1 MKPNHSPAT
10 FPEYLVLAAILLLGL
25 FFRVR
30 HLGDDPFFQD
40 QAATSMG
47 ALRVTQGDR
56 PLVGPMAFSFN
67 STLRDPPLPSYLYA
81 MPFAIS
87 GDPRVARIFTALWNL
102 FSITI
107 AYKIGRRYFG
117 RRSGVLVSALYASHP
132 TAVVASRFIWNPNLA
147 APFVMLYVYTGLLGY
162 HQSKPH
168 ARLLHL
174 PALALAILCHPSLS
188 LLAPVTLLFW
198 LWAWWNRPHNR
209 RALVAQ
215 GGASAAIAMLL
226 ITPWLV
232 GNLQL
237 AALQP
242 STYPYAIG
250 QWLHLQMPNLQVIM
264 TVLSGEGC
272 WRNNCPMILGERPP
286 VFMTQFLPGIT
297 LLAAAWGLLAGAHQR
312 RVVPPLAIIAA
323 FFLVPLI
330 ATATGKAFDHYV
342 WPLIGNAVII
352 QAAFLSTIW
361 NYGYTPNR
369 NSIRFLAL
377 KHTHRLIQWPY
388 ALVITLTL
396 IGNTRFNFLYDPKED
411 LPSLNQNLGALNYA
425 LKIARAAGV
434 ELILQDYQ
442 PPDELRCTGCRG
454 WETLPA
460 LLGHDLRVLPQ
471 DSGFPAPTT
480 GAFLMRS
487 AIWPNQESFHL
498 EKETVNKWFRIS
510 RMPMAKDT
518 KLDIAA
524 AESYRFANGALI
536 LGLAMASPTAMPH
549 ASEDWR
555 TILVWQAGS
564 SPPTDLKFFAHLVD
578 SDGRNYAQVDP
589 LTLPKSYWRG
599 SETVLS
605 ELKLDVADSLPTGGP
620 LFIRLGMYDQH
631 GNVPVIDADRA
642 PLGEY
647 ATIQIRGA
655 KKPAWV
661 FVESLVLNEINTPS
675 EQQQGPPIFVD
686 ATWQVHQDGLQDR
699 MLRWLM
705 STHDGQITFETLTH
719 VVPIDSK
726 SGLPAPAFIAA
737 AYSLRIPTDITPG
750 PFTLELQ
757 PVNHNGRAIGEAF
770 STDIQITPRNRNFKL
785 PPMQHTSGA
794 VFAEQ
799 ISLAGYDIDQERH
812 ALTLTLHWQAL
823 AKIDVDYKYF
833 VHVWS
838 NGELIAQAD
847 AMPDSYRYPTSW
859 WAPHELFSD
868 TFTIDLGA
876 SAPAELTLKM
886 GLYAPILGR
895 IPITDRDGNTVPS
908 ASLDLGNVQLSR

>member
-1 MKPNHSPAT
+1 M
-10 FPEYLVLAAILLLGL
+10 LAAILLLGL

-40 QAATSMG
+40 QAATSLG
-47 ALRVTQGDR
+47 ALRVTKGSW
-56 PLVGPMAFSFN
+56 PLVGPMAFSFD
-67 STLRDPPLPSYLYA
+67 STLRDPPLPSYLYS
-81 MPFAIS
+81 MPFAVS

-147 APFVMLYVYTGLLGY
+147 APFVMLYVHTGLLGY
-162 HQSKPH
+162 YQSKPY

-174 PALALAILCHPSLS
+174 PALALAILCHPALS

-198 LWAWWNRPHNR
+198 LWAWWNRPHSR

-215 GGASAAIAMLL
+215 SGASTALAMLL

-237 AALQP
+237 AGLQP
-242 STYPYAIG
+242 STDPYAIG
-250 QWLHLQMPNLQVIM
+250 KWLHLQLPNLQVIM
-264 TVLSGEGC
+264 TVLAGEGC
-272 WRNNCPMILGERPP
+272 WRNNCPMLLGERPP

-297 LLAAAWGLLAGAHQR
+297 LLAGAWGLLAGAHNR
-312 RVVPPLAIIAA
+312 RILPLLAIIAA

-330 ATATGKAFDHYV
+330 AASTGKIFDHYV

-352 QAAFLSTIW
+352 QAAFLSTIR

-369 NSIRFLAL
+369 NSIRFVAL
-377 KHTHRLIQWPY
+377 KHTHRLLQWPY
-388 ALVITLTL
+388 ALAITLTL

-425 LKIARAAGV
+425 LKIAREAEA
-434 ELILQDYQ
+434 ELILQTYQ

-460 LLGHDLRVLPQ
+460 LLGDDLRVLPQ

-487 AIWPNQESFHL
+487 AFWPHQESFLL

-510 RMPMAKDT
+510 RIPMANDT
-518 KLDIAA
+518 QLDIAA
-524 AESYRFANGALI
+524 AESYRFANDALV
-536 LGLAMASPTAMPH
+536 LGLTMASPTALPH

-578 SDGRNYAQVDP
+578 SDGRKYAQVDP
-589 LTLPKSYWRG
+589 LTLPKDYWRG
-599 SETVLS
+599 GETVLN
-605 ELKLDVADSLPTGGP
+605 ELRFDVADSLPTNGP
-620 LFIRLGMYDQH
+620 LFIRFGMYDQH
-631 GNVPVIDADRA
+631 GNVPVIDVDGA
-642 PLGEY
+642 PLSEY

-655 KKPAWV
+655 KKSAWV
-661 FVESLVLNEINTPS
+661 FVESLVLNEINTAS
-675 EQQQGPPIFVD
+675 EQQQGPPIIVD

-699 MLRWLM
+699 MLHWLM
-705 STHDGQITFETLTH
+705 STHDGQITFETLTD

-726 SGLPAPAFIAA
+726 SDLPAPAFIAA
-737 AYSLRIPTDITPG
+737 AYNLRIPTDITPG
-750 PFTLELQ
+750 VYALELQ
-757 PVNHNGRAIGEAF
+757 PVDHNGRAIGEAY

-785 PPMQHTSGA
+785 PPMQNTSGA
-794 VFAEQ
+794 TFADK
-799 ISLAGYDIDQERH
+799 IRLAGYDLKHSHRT
-812 ALTLTLHWQAL
+812 LTLTLHWQAL
-823 AKIDVDYKYF
+823 AQIPVDYKYF

-838 NGELIAQAD
+838 NNEILAQAD

-859 WAPHELFSD
+859 WAPHEVFSD
-868 TFTIDLGA
+868 TVTIDLGA
-876 SAPAELTLKM
+876 SASEEITVKL
-886 GLYAPILGR
+886 GLYDPNDGR
-895 IPITDRDGNTVPS
+895 IPIADRYGNPVHS
-908 ASLDLGNVQLSR
+908 DNLELGNLNLAH